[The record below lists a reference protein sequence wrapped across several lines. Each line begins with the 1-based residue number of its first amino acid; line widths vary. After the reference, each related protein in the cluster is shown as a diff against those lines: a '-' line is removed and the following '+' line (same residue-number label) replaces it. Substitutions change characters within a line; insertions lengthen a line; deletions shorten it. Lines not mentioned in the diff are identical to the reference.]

1 MARLID
7 ADRLETL
14 VQATLYKILE
24 RMPEDSGALYAAT
37 VASFEVFG
45 DMIKLAPTVKETK
58 EEK

>member
-7 ADRLETL
+7 ADRLERL
-14 VQATLYKILE
+14 VQATMYKILE
-24 RMPEDSGALYAAT
+24 KIPEDNKTLYAST

-45 DMIKLAPTVKETK
+45 DMIKFAPTVKETK